1 MNGFVCLFNSGIDKS
16 APIKTIRQFIN
27 KADTC
32 SACGTRC
39 AQTSSAN
46 AASVNDFMA
55 ACFYDV
61 AVLPMPLFFISQTTH
76 IKAIRESVWLFYVM

>member
-16 APIKTIRQFIN
+16 APIKTMRQFIN

-46 AASVNDFMA
+46 ATSVTDFVT

-61 AVLPMPLFFISQTTH
+61 AVLPMPLFFML
-76 IKAIRESVWLFYVM
+76 AYCLYDLY

>member
-46 AASVNDFMA
+46 AASVTDFVAMMLQFCPCR
-55 ACFYDV
+55 CFLYRKRLILKLYGNV
-61 AVLPMPLFFISQTTH
+61 YSFFMLCS
-76 IKAIRESVWLFYVM
+76 L

>member
-1 MNGFVCLFNSGIDKS
+1 MFNSGIDKS
-16 APIKTIRQFIN
+16 APKKLYGSLIN

-39 AQTSSAN
+39 AQTSSVN
-46 AASVNDFMA
+46 AASVTDFVT

-61 AVLPMPLFFISQTTH
+61 AVLPTPLFFVSQTTH
-76 IKAIRESVWLFYVM
+76 IKAIREHIWLFYVM